1 MENRKNFW
9 VNGTQGTKLTLKTT
23 QWELDGN
30 PLGTH
35 LEQQNSL
42 GPTLPL
48 QIHLLLDSMYRT
60 KPQGEAQHKPVAA

>member
-30 PLGTH
+30 PLGTKW
-35 LEQQNSL
+35 EQIWNNKIPL
-42 GPTLPL
+42 KLPFHYKS
-48 QIHLLLDSMYRT
+48 IS
-60 KPQGEAQHKPVAA
+60 G